1 VKNTQDFERSVM
13 RGVTT
18 LAFQS
23 AATAE
28 YGDSLLGK
36 VAALPGNPSVL
47 VADRM
52 KLFTVQIA
60 IDDVILRGE
69 SAGIVIAC
77 ACEGGVL
84 FAIVETMVRI
94 TRESSHASAFK
105 PTGVHEVW
113 LASEVEHCIAWYGRP
128 DGSWVVIRS

>member
-1 VKNTQDFERSVM
+1 M

-23 AATAE
+23 AASAT

-36 VAALPGNPSVL
+36 VAALPGYPNVQ
-47 VADRM
+47 VADKM
-52 KLFTVQIA
+52 KLFTLQLA
-60 IDDVILRGE
+60 IGDVILRGE

-94 TRESSHASAFK
+94 TWLSDHASACK

-113 LASEVEHCIAWYGRP
+113 LASEVEHSIAWYGRP
-128 DGSWVVIRS
+128 DGSWVVIRT